1 MPPVY
6 IEVRHPLE
14 AQFAFIA
21 AFAFGSVETL
31 IQGVVHFI
39 EHFVFVGAR
48 EALVTFLCFKLCRQ
62 IGCLLQLVTT
72 ALLVTLGGIQITRQ
86 IGASGISVC
95 KRTACKR
102 GNCQ

>member
-6 IEVRHPLE
+6 IEVREKVE

-39 EHFVFVGAR
+39 EDFVFVGAR
-48 EALVTFLCFKLCRQ
+48 EALVAFLRFKLCRQ
-62 IGCLLQLVTT
+62 IGCLLQLVAT
-72 ALLVTLGGIQITRQ
+72 ALLVTLGGIHITRQ
-86 IGASGISVC
+86 IGASGISVS
-95 KRTACKR
+95 KRAAGKR